1 MPQEEK
7 SKTKNINKTEVNS
20 FLSLDVLHAIRYN
33 QGMITLQTKLDQIP
47 RFNKKYVEALKKLN
61 LETVEDFLLHFPFRY
76 EDYSERILIEDLSA
90 GETATVMGEV
100 VQSKLVRTWKR
111 KMMITECHVAD
122 ETGSVR
128 AVWFNQPY
136 VSDSLTAGK
145 GVRLSGKVSEDA
157 KGMFFSNPAWELSSR
172 TPTNTGRLVPIYPE
186 TEGLTSKWIRWQMQN
201 LIEHAAKLI
210 DPLPDNILKGLHLP
224 TLSEAVKFLHFPKN
238 AHEFELAQKRF
249 AFQQMF
255 LVQLAT
261 QRVKISWDK
270 QNAVSIHFNE
280 NLIKTFVSNL
290 PFTLTGAQRKS
301 SFQILKD
308 LEKPMPMNRL
318 LNGDVGSG
326 KTMVAAISTLSTM
339 NAGFQVSL
347 MAPTEVLALQHYISL
362 CKIFKDYDFNIG
374 LLTNSYQEMQVISN
388 GSSVIKKVKTSDDRS
403 LMTDDKK
410 KSKGTKRTELLE
422 ALKNGQIDFVI
433 GTHALIQD
441 DIRFKKL
448 ALVIVDE
455 QHRFG
460 VAQRAYLQQQIEK
473 INDGL
478 KGKIP
483 HFLTMTATPIPRTL
497 TLAYF
502 GNLDLSV
509 LNEMPKNRL
518 PIITEI
524 VVPSKRNEIYNFVRA
539 EIKKG
544 HQAFIIFPLVE
555 QSEKLTELKAATQ
568 EHARLSEEIFPE
580 LKLGLLHGKL
590 KSNEKE
596 QVMDDFKS
604 KKYDILIATS
614 VVEVGIDIP
623 NATVIMIEDAERFG
637 LSQLHQFRGRV
648 GRSTL
653 QSYCFLFTGSKTT
666 KAKSRL
672 GAMEKTSNGFII
684 AEEDLKLRGPGEF
697 LGTRQSG
704 LPDIA
709 MEHITNVKLIEI
721 AHDYAEQILENSP
734 DLKEYPLLQKEL
746 GKFQSNIH
754 LE

>member
-1 MPQEEK
+1 
-7 SKTKNINKTEVNS
+7 
-20 FLSLDVLHAIRYN
+20 
-33 QGMITLQTKLDQIP
+33 MITLQTKLDQIP

-122 ETGSVR
+122 ETGTVR

-210 DPLPDNILKGLHLP
+210 DPLPYNILKGLHLP

-270 QNAVSIHFNE
+270 QNAVSIRFDE

-326 KTMVAAISTLSTM
+326 KTMVAAISALSAI

-347 MAPTEVLALQHYISL
+347 MAPTEVLALQHYLSL
-362 CKIFKDYDFNIG
+362 CKIFKDYNFNIG
-374 LLTNSYQEMQVISN
+374 LLTNSYQLTNDDSEIVKSN
-388 GSSVIKKVKTSDDRS
+388 KKTRDA
-403 LMTDDKK
+403 
-410 KSKGTKRTELLE
+410 LLE
-422 ALKNGQIDFVI
+422 KLRGGKIDFVI

-524 VVPSKRNEIYNFVRA
+524 VVPSKRNEIYDFVRA

-648 GRSTL
+648 GRSAL

-672 GAMEKTSNGFII
+672 GAMEKTSNGFVI